1 MSFKKSLLAIAVFEV
16 ICCSTQ
22 AATVKY
28 VDTFGKPMFA
38 LNFVND
44 YARQDEEGNLWSLT
58 EDQRNAIVDA
68 ASIWGELFA
77 KTVVIPLI
85 CQYQSSLCMRLVMI
99 TMPQPVPF

>member
-1 MSFKKSLLAIAVFEV
+1 MSLKKNLLAIAVFEV
-16 ICCSTQ
+16 MCCSAQ

-68 ASIWGELFA
+68 ASI
-77 KTVVIPLI
+77 
-85 CQYQSSLCMRLVMI
+85 
-99 TMPQPVPF
+99 